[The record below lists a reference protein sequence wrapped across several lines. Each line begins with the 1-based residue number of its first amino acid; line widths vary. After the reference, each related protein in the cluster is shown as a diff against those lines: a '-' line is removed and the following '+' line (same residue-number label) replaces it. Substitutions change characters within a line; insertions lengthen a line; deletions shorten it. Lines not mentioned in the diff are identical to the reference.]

1 MDEGDGMSDKTKK
14 IVWLSVGISFFL
26 LIVAGAA
33 FLLFRPSPATSATPF
48 SLTGAAEPKAQ
59 APQDYVANLP
69 APTMETTTT
78 TKSGDIIIVYGNG
91 DATTTTIQTVVPPS
105 ATNTSAAPQAP
116 VTTTIVVT
124 PPEPKPARTTTTTVA
139 KPKATTTTVKQP
151 PAAAPAPS
159 KPAAATAIEKPA
171 SSDYWIQAGSFSSKA
186 TADKLKEAFQER
198 GMVATITVK
207 DINGK
212 SYYQVKVGPYP
223 SRDEAKKW
231 VQTVKSVPGASAEAF
246 ITQ

>member
-1 MDEGDGMSDKTKK
+1 MSDKTKK

-26 LIVAGAA
+26 LVVAGAA
-33 FLLFRPSPATSATPF
+33 FLLFLPSPTNSTTPF
-48 SLTGAAEPKAQ
+48 SLTSKSEPKPK

-69 APTMETTTT
+69 VSTIETTTT

-91 DATTTTIQTVVPPS
+91 DSTTTTIQTPVQSSTPN
-105 ATNTSAAPQAP
+105 TTSAQPAP
-116 VTTTIVVT
+116 VTTTIVVA
-124 PPEPKPARTTTTTVA
+124 PPPAPKSVATTTTTVA
-139 KPKATTTTVKQP
+139 KKPQISPSTSTTT
-151 PAAAPAPS
+151 AP
-159 KPAAATAIEKPA
+159 KPL

-198 GMVATITVK
+198 GMVAVITAK

-231 VQTVKSVPGASAEAF
+231 IQTVKSVPGASAEAF
-246 ITQ
+246 VTQ

>member
-1 MDEGDGMSDKTKK
+1 MHEGDGMSDKTKK

-26 LIVAGAA
+26 LVVAGAA
-33 FLLFRPSPATSATPF
+33 FLLFLPSPTNSATPF
-48 SLTGAAEPKAQ
+48 SLTGKSEPKSKT
-59 APQDYVANLP
+59 PQDYVANLP
-69 APTMETTTT
+69 VSTMETTTT

-91 DATTTTIQTVVPPS
+91 DSTTTTIQAPVPSSKP
-105 ATNTSAAPQAP
+105 NTTSTQPAP
-116 VTTTIVVT
+116 VTTTIVVA
-124 PPEPKPARTTTTTVA
+124 PPAPKSIVTTTTTVVKQQQASPPTSTTAKTTATTATTAA
-139 KPKATTTTVKQP
+139 KPV
-151 PAAAPAPS
+151 
-159 KPAAATAIEKPA
+159 

-198 GMVATITVK
+198 GMVAAITVK

-231 VQTVKSVPGASAEAF
+231 IQTVKSVPGASAEAF
-246 ITQ
+246 VTQ

>member
-1 MDEGDGMSDKTKK
+1 MHEGDGMSDKTKK

-26 LIVAGAA
+26 LVVAGAA
-33 FLLFRPSPATSATPF
+33 FLLFLPSPSNSAAPF
-48 SLTGAAEPKAQ
+48 SLTGKSEPKSK

-69 APTMETTTT
+69 VSTMETTTT

-91 DATTTTIQTVVPPS
+91 DSTATTIQAPVPSS
-105 ATNTSAAPQAP
+105 APNTTSAQPAP
-116 VTTTIVVT
+116 VTTTIVVA
-124 PPEPKPARTTTTTVA
+124 PPAPKSIATTTTTVA
-139 KPKATTTTVKQP
+139 KQPQASPPSATTAKTTATTTTT
-151 PAAAPAPS
+151 
-159 KPAAATAIEKPA
+159 ATKPA

-198 GMVATITVK
+198 GMVAVITVK

-231 VQTVKSVPGASAEAF
+231 IQTVKSVPGASAEAF
-246 ITQ
+246 VTQ

>member
-1 MDEGDGMSDKTKK
+1 MHEGDGMSDKTKK
-14 IVWLSVGISFFL
+14 IVWLSVGISFFML
-26 LIVAGAA
+26 VVAGAA
-33 FLLFRPSPATSATPF
+33 FLLFLPSPANSATPF
-48 SLTGAAEPKAQ
+48 SLTGKSEPKSK

-69 APTMETTTT
+69 ASTMETTTT

-91 DATTTTIQTVVPPS
+91 DSTTTTIQAPVQSTTPN
-105 ATNTSAAPQAP
+105 TTSAQPAP
-116 VTTTIVVT
+116 VTTTIVIA
-124 PPEPKPARTTTTTVA
+124 PPAPKPAATTMTTVVRQPQTPPTSSTKAKTTATSATTTTTTA
-139 KPKATTTTVKQP
+139 KPV
-151 PAAAPAPS
+151 
-159 KPAAATAIEKPA
+159 
-171 SSDYWIQAGSFSSKA
+171 SSDYWIQVGSFSIKA

-198 GMVATITVK
+198 GIVATITVK

-231 VQTVKSVPGASAEAF
+231 IQTVKSVPGASAEAF